1 MIIKKKFSQVRKIEK
16 DSHKKKRF
24 SQMIINKKR
33 FKGILIKE
41 EVQKDSHNKKRF
53 SRIKKISHSKN
64 RVSQIKKDLIKKR
77 FSQMIVSKIK
87 CVQINSRWTG

>member
-1 MIIKKKFSQVRKIEK
+1 MIVKKKFSQMRKIQK

-53 SRIKKISHSKN
+53 SRIKK
-64 RVSQIKKDLIKKR
+64 KK
-77 FSQMIVSKIK
+77 FSQ
-87 CVQINSRWTG
+87 